1 MKFLV
6 DVTVRGEPK
15 AQPRPR
21 AFARNGKAH
30 VYTPGTAEAW
40 KGEIAR
46 MVGPREPYDGP
57 VGVML
62 IFAMPRPK
70 SHWAKGGVPKAGAPK
85 LPTGKPDLD
94 NLAKGVLDALTTM
107 GVWRDDDQVVT
118 LDATKRYD
126 DGFGPG
132 CDIRVWP
139 VAEKGA

>member
-6 DVTVRGEPK
+6 DITVRGEPK

-21 AFARNGKAH
+21 AFARNGKAR

-40 KGEIAR
+40 KGQVAHA
-46 MVGPREPYDGP
+46 VGPREPYEGP

-62 IFAMPRPK
+62 IFALPRPK
-70 SHWAKGGVPKAGAPK
+70 AQWAKGGVPKATAPAY
-85 LPTGKPDLD
+85 PVGKPDLD
-94 NLAKGVLDALTTM
+94 NLAKGVLDVLTTM
-107 GVWRDDDQVVT
+107 RVWRDDSQAVS
-118 LDATKRYD
+118 LDVAKRYD

-139 VAEKGA
+139 IAEKGA